1 MKKSVQ
7 KVLEVAGWT
16 LAMLFIPIVSL
27 IFWIFRM
34 RNLKKKNPEM
44 KRGYMW
50 WAFGVASAVWF
61 VISLP
66 IVLFIALVIADSEGF
81 TPSFR
86 ETDELSQYGS
96 AEGLYKLTG
105 VEFPEVTMIDAHYY
119 YDGFPSNQ
127 WYEHK
132 FAIKSDDIQTLHTRL
147 EQACV
152 NDPTH
157 WGILDEPSWQRSE
170 VLRYMGRNAH
180 AEYASNPSEV
190 YRYFIYPD
198 STSVDRSKGMCDRMV
213 EMDDGSLIK
222 DWDGSFVSVEVQNDT
237 IWIREGWLR

>member
-34 RNLKKKNPEM
+34 QSLKKKNPEM

-50 WAFGVASAVWF
+50 WAFGIASTAWFIFLLPVA
-61 VISLP
+61 
-66 IVLFIALVIADSEGF
+66 LFMALLITDPEGF
-81 TPSFR
+81 SSSFNKT
-86 ETDELSQYGS
+86 EELSQYGC

-105 VEFPEVTMIDAHYY
+105 VEFPEVAMIDAHMYV
-119 YDGFPSNQ
+119 DAGIPSRY

-132 FAIKSDDIQTLHTRL
+132 FAIKPSDMQSLHSRL

-152 NDPTH
+152 SDSTH
-157 WGILDEPSWQRSE
+157 WEILDGPSYQRTE
-170 VLRYMGRNAH
+170 VSWLMGRNADD
-180 AEYASNPSEV
+180 EYAANPAKV
-190 YRYFIYPD
+190 YWYLIYPD
-198 STSVDRSKGMCDRMV
+198 STSVDRSLGMCDRV
-213 EMDDGSLIK
+213 NDI
-222 DWDGSFVSVEVQNDT
+222 DGSFVSVEVQNDT